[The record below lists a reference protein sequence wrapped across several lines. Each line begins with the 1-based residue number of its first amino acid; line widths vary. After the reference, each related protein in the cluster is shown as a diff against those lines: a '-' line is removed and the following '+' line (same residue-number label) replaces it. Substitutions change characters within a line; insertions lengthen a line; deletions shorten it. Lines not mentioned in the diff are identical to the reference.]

1 MTCTLHKVLRIV
13 LAAALGEQMNS
24 WLLDTIMKEQSLP
37 HDFINRNIWKKFV
50 RDAPFRNV
58 KRGRGE
64 SKNKKNTAKKIKKK
78 ILHCKGTMDN
88 QCDRVYV
95 VVQFY
100 AWFKFYFPLF

>member
-1 MTCTLHKVLRIV
+1 MYWLQL
-13 LAAALGEQMNS
+13 LGEQTNS
-24 WLLDTIMKEQSLP
+24 WLLDTIMEEQSLL
-37 HDFINRNIWKKFV
+37 HDFIIGTYGRNLKGCTI
-50 RDAPFRNV
+50 RNV

-88 QCDRVYV
+88 QCDCVYV

-100 AWFKFYFPLF
+100 PWFKFYFPLF